1 MKKALAIA
9 LAVLMVLSLAAC
21 GKKTNNN
28 ESKPNES
35 KPGESTNADVTELTI
50 DMSKYPAKLE
60 EWTGQNLIDYFKE
73 AGVFKDGDGFETWSQ
88 DHATYW
94 AKTPVNECVGCWDD
108 STTTIMIAILSAD
121 NADTSE
127 EQLNEWVANI
137 KEKKALPGDYSS
149 FVVDHLIGNIAF
161 SYEATVLD
169 DEIYNKMT
177 DAYNYLV
184 KSMGVTP
191 EF

>member
-1 MKKALAIA
+1 MKKALSIA

-35 KPGESTNADVTELTI
+35 KPGESANADVIEITI
-50 DMSKYPAKLE
+50 DMSQYPSKLE

-88 DHATYW
+88 EHAMYW
-94 AKTPVNECVGCWDD
+94 DNTPINECVGCWDD
-108 STTTIMIAILSAD
+108 TSVSIMIAILSAD

-127 EQLNEWVANI
+127 EQLNEWVTHI

-149 FVVDHLIGNIAF
+149 FTVDHLVGNLIF

-177 DAYNYLV
+177 AAYNYLV

>member
-1 MKKALAIA
+1 MKMKKVLAIA

-28 ESKPNES
+28 ESNPSES
-35 KPGESTNADVTELTI
+35 ANANADVKGLAI

-73 AGVFKDGDGFETWSQ
+73 AGVFKDGDGFETWAQ
-88 DHATYW
+88 EHAMYW
-94 AKTPVNECVGCWDD
+94 DNTPINECVGCWDD
-108 STTTIMIAILSAD
+108 TSVSIMIAVLSAD

-137 KEKKALPGDYSS
+137 KEKKALPGDYST
-149 FVVDHLIGNIAF
+149 FTVDHFVGNIIF

-169 DEIYNKMT
+169 EDIYNKMN